1 MKTEDE
7 ECDDGNDSDDDGCSN
22 CTIVVTT
29 EYKKEWACGSS
40 PMNLTAKLEASGK
53 GKQTHIDD
61 EESQTEPPP
70 SPPGQEGNGKWI
82 WTEGRRAASSNST
95 ESDATN
101 STESDTESNPLP
113 VCNVSECRLMTIP
126 EPGNSPEDVANAKAL
141 GGLASKIALGTIA
154 LAAVSGAAAGP
165 VMIMVDQMQYMSVIG
180 RVGGGT
186 SAATRAFSEEFA
198 IFNFDIL
205 PNVFDKKPAKNPLA
219 RRHRQVLRRGE
230 LENSTS
236 DSRRQ
241 DEDGGEDPAMD
252 LNEDTDFGTNLTLI
266 RTGNAVVK

>member
-1 MKTEDE
+1 MTKSGGMKQET
-7 ECDDGNDSDDDGCSN
+7 DSKFYS
-22 CTIVVTT
+22 
-29 EYKKEWACGSS
+29 
-40 PMNLTAKLEASGK
+40 
-53 GKQTHIDD
+53 
-61 EESQTEPPP
+61 
-70 SPPGQEGNGKWI
+70 
-82 WTEGRRAASSNST
+82 
-95 ESDATN
+95 
-101 STESDTESNPLP
+101 
-113 VCNVSECRLMTIP
+113 
-126 EPGNSPEDVANAKAL
+126 
-141 GGLASKIALGTIA
+141 
-154 LAAVSGAAAGP
+154 AVSGAAAGP

-241 DEDGGEDPAMD
+241 DEDGGEVLISAGFQSMHVFLSSSPLM
-252 LNEDTDFGTNLTLI
+252 TL
-266 RTGNAVVK
+266 V